1 MGKEIVKNKLGVRSI
16 KSNVSGIAIAMAV
29 AQVFFSA
36 VACAQ
41 TGVEHTY
48 HIASGPLDRTLV
60 EIAQSSK
67 VRLSYDASLV
77 QSLKSAPVDGTYTP
91 EEAIRHA
98 LSGTGLKLESTPTG
112 TLTITKGNA
121 AASANVGGTV
131 TAATAAAPASG
142 ASAPAAAV
150 AASVDTTLP
159 LISVAAQRDSGG
171 TGFVTESS
179 STFTRTDTPLSQTPT
194 SVSSVN
200 AAVISSQNAQTLT
213 DVLKNVAGVT
223 TYPSVLGLPSYAVRG
238 FQNAAVLTDGMP
250 TSQAGGLGSAANLTP
265 TIAISSVEVLKGPA
279 AILAGD
285 APAGGVINITKKA
298 PQADPF
304 HEVQFSYGKYGNL
317 TGSFD
322 STGAITPDKKLM
334 YRFVLSDQGGG
345 QNSMGYD
352 GPTNF
357 YFAPTLEWKNSTTAI
372 TVGYDRTVSK
382 NPMPQYAIGKS
393 SGGIL
398 SSPIDHPL
406 GNPSDGFSMRQD
418 DFFYKFEQKLG
429 SHFTFVSKA
438 NYTETQELQR
448 GWQPVTALSATNGA
462 PFMSFDTTSETYNWT
477 FENYLRAKY
486 DFGAVKTT
494 TLFGWDYTTGHF
506 NEFEWNDGGKIVS
519 VQNIFNP
526 PTFPQLTSNGS
537 GLSYAIREMQSQ
549 SGFFLQEQANWQRL
563 HVLGSIR
570 NNQYWQGG
578 VNETI
583 TSAGV
588 LTDSPKGEHQS
599 AWTPNLG
606 LLYQLTEDVSAYA
619 NYQAGFQPSAA
630 TTFGGGTLPPQRS
643 KQEEV
648 GLKGNF
654 LDDKLSV
661 TVAAYRI
668 SYTNQ
673 NISDPIHRGFYIAAG
688 GAVSRGFELEVQGQI
703 LPGLN
708 LIGQYTY
715 DDYVRPYSPTLAVNL
730 PKHSANLWTTY
741 NFQTAALQG
750 LGVGLGFTF
759 ASSQEVG
766 TNSKYPIGSQL
777 ETDASIFYRHKNFG
791 LNLAVKNL
799 FNRNLYYS
807 STTSTFIPMGTTRTV
822 LLTSTFDF

>member
-1 MGKEIVKNKLGVRSI
+1 MKIKLGARSI

-29 AQVFFSA
+29 SQVFFSSA
-36 VACAQ
+36 VYAQ
-41 TGVEHTY
+41 SGVEHTY

-77 QSLKSAPVDGTYTP
+77 QSLKSAPVDGTFTA

-98 LSGTGLKLESTPTG
+98 LTGTGLKLESTPTG
-112 TLTITKGNA
+112 TLTITKLNA
-121 AASANVGGTV
+121 AKTATAGATAT
-131 TAATAAAPASG
+131 TAAAAAPASA
-142 ASAPAAAV
+142 ASAPAAA
-150 AASVDTTLP
+150 ARVDTTLP

-179 STFTRTDTPLSQTPT
+179 SSFTRSDTPLSQTPT
-194 SVSSVN
+194 SISSVN

-223 TYPSVLGLPSYAVRG
+223 TYPGGGLGLPGYAVRG
-238 FQNAAVLTDGMP
+238 FQNAAVLSDGMP
-250 TSQAGGLGSAANLTP
+250 TAPSGGLGSAANLTP

-304 HEVQFSYGKYGNL
+304 HEVQFSYGKYGNVV
-317 TGSFD
+317 GSFD
-322 STGAITPDKKLM
+322 STGAITPDNKLM
-334 YRFVLSDQGGG
+334 YRFILSDQGGG

-357 YFAPTLEWKNSTTAI
+357 YFAPTLEWKDSSTDFTI
-372 TVGYDRTVSK
+372 GYDRTVSF
-382 NPMPQYAIGKS
+382 NPVPQYTMGKDA
-393 SGGIL
+393 GGFL
-398 SSPIDHPL
+398 GTRIDHPV
-406 GNPSDGFSMRQD
+406 GNPSDGFSIRQD

-438 NYTETQELQR
+438 NYTETMELQR
-448 GWQPVTALSATNGA
+448 GWQPVSTVSSTNGA
-462 PFMSFDTTSETYNWT
+462 PFMSFHTSVETYNWA

-486 DFGAVKTT
+486 DFGKLKTT
-494 TLFGWDYTTGHF
+494 TLFGWDYLTGHF
-506 NEFEWNDGGKIVS
+506 NQFEWNDGAQIVFADN
-519 VQNIFNP
+519 VFNP
-526 PTFPQLTSNGS
+526 PSFPQLTGA
-537 GLSYAIREMQSQ
+537 GGYYGVIRQQESQ
-549 SGFFLQEQANWQRL
+549 SGFFLQEQASWGRL

-570 NNQYWQGG
+570 NNQYWEGATVENIDSTG
-578 VNETI
+578 AST
-583 TSAGV
+583 TSP
-588 LTDSPKGEHQS
+588 SPGMHQS

-606 LLYQLTEDVSAYA
+606 LLYQLTEDVSVYA
-619 NYQAGFQPSAA
+619 NYQGGFQPTASR
-630 TTFGGGTLPPQRS
+630 TFGGGTLPPQKS
-643 KQEEV
+643 NQQEV
-648 GLKGNF
+648 GIKGNF
-654 LDDKLSV
+654 MDDKLSV
-661 TVAAYRI
+661 TLAAYRI

-673 NISDPIHRGFYIAAG
+673 NVVDPLHPGFSLAAG
-688 GAVSRGFELEVQGQI
+688 GAVSRGFELEAQGQI

-715 DDYVRPYSPTLAVNL
+715 DDYVRPYSPTLAVNM
-730 PKHSANLWTTY
+730 PRHSANLWTTY

-750 LGVGLGFTF
+750 FGVGLGFNF

-766 TNSKYPIGSQL
+766 PSTKYTIGSQL

-799 FNRNLYYS
+799 FNRNLYFS
-807 STTSTFIPMGTTRTV
+807 STSPVLVTMGPTRTF
-822 LLTSTFDF
+822 LLTGTFDF

>member
-1 MGKEIVKNKLGVRSI
+1 LGKEIVKIKLGARSI

-29 AQVFFSA
+29 SQVFFSA
-36 VACAQ
+36 AVYAQ
-41 TGVEHTY
+41 SGVEHTY

-98 LSGTGLKLESTPTG
+98 LVGTGLKLESTPNG
-112 TLTITKGNA
+112 TLTITKVNATSNATTGA
-121 AASANVGGTV
+121 AA
-131 TAATAAAPASG
+131 AAAPAAAAT
-142 ASAPAAAV
+142 ASAAN
-150 AASVDTTLP
+150 SSGVDTTLP

-200 AAVISSQNAQTLT
+200 AAVIQSQNAQTLS

-223 TYPSVLGLPSYAVRG
+223 TYPGPLGLPSYAVRG
-238 FQNAAVLTDGMP
+238 FQNAAVLSDGMP

-304 HEVQFSYGKYGNL
+304 HEVLFSYGKYGNI

-322 STGAITPDKKLM
+322 STGAITSDKELM

-357 YFAPTLEWKNSTTAI
+357 YFAPTLEWKNSTTDI
-372 TVGYDRTVSK
+372 TIGYDRTVSN
-382 NPMPQYAIGKS
+382 NPIPQYAMGKS
-393 SGGIL
+393 AGGIL
-398 SSPIDHPL
+398 STRIDHPL
-406 GNPSDGFSMRQD
+406 GNPSDGFSIRQD

-429 SHFTFVSKA
+429 SHFTFVSRA
-438 NYTETQELQR
+438 NYTETQDLQR
-448 GWQPVTALSATNGA
+448 GWTPLTTLSATNGA
-462 PFMSFDTTSETYNWT
+462 PFMSFDTSSETYNWA

-486 DFGAVKTT
+486 DFGQVKTT

-506 NEFEWNDGGKIVS
+506 NEFEWNDGGHIVS
-519 VQNIFNP
+519 VNNIFNP
-526 PTFPQLTSNGS
+526 PAFPQLTGAGG
-537 GLSYAIREMQSQ
+537 GLGGVIRQQQSQ

-570 NNQYWQGG
+570 NNQYWEGG
-578 VNETI
+578 EVENI
-583 TSAGV
+583 S
-588 LTDSPKGEHQS
+588 SKGAVTNKPTRGMHQS

-619 NYQAGFQPSAA
+619 NYQEGFQPSVA

-643 KQEEV
+643 NQEEV

-654 LDDKLSV
+654 MDDKLAV
-661 TVAAYRI
+661 TLAAYRI

-673 NISDPIHRGFYIAAG
+673 NIADPLHPGFYIAAG
-688 GAVSRGFELEVQGQI
+688 GAVSRGFELEAQGQI
-703 LPGLN
+703 FPGLN
-708 LIGQYTY
+708 LVGQYTY
-715 DDYVRPYSPTLAVNL
+715 NDYVRPYSPTLAVNM

-766 TNSKYPIGSQL
+766 TSSKYIIGSQL
-777 ETDASIFYRHKNFG
+777 ETDASLFYRHKNFG

-807 STTSTFIPMGTTRTV
+807 STSPDFIPMGTTRTV
-822 LLTSTFDF
+822 LLTGTFDF

>member
-1 MGKEIVKNKLGVRSI
+1 MKNKLGMRNI

-36 VACAQ
+36 AACAQ
-41 TGVEHTY
+41 SGVEHTY

-98 LSGTGLKLESTPTG
+98 LAGTGLKLESTPTG
-112 TLTITKGNA
+112 TLTITKVNA
-121 AASANVGGTV
+121 AASANAGATA
-131 TAATAAAPASG
+131 TAATAAAPASA

-150 AASVDTTLP
+150 AAGVDTTLP

-223 TYPSVLGLPSYAVRG
+223 TYPSGLGLPSYAVRG

-250 TSQAGGLGSAANLTP
+250 TSQVGGLGSAANLTP

-304 HEVQFSYGKYGNL
+304 HEVLFSYGKYGNL

-322 STGAITPDKKLM
+322 STGAITPDKELM
-334 YRFVLSDQGGG
+334 YRFVVSDQGGG

-357 YFAPTLEWKNSTTAI
+357 YFAPTLEWKNSTTDI
-372 TVGYDRTVSK
+372 TVGYDRTVSN
-382 NPMPQYAIGKS
+382 NPMPPYTMGKAA
-393 SGGIL
+393 GGFL
-398 SSPIDHPL
+398 DTRIDHPL
-406 GNPSDGFSMRQD
+406 GNPSDGFTIRQD

-429 SHFTFVSKA
+429 SHLTFVSKA
-438 NYTETQELQR
+438 NYTETQNLQR
-448 GWQPVTALSATNGA
+448 GWQPLTTLSATNGA
-462 PFMSFDTTSETYNWT
+462 PFMSFDTSLDMYNWA

-486 DFGAVKTT
+486 DFGPVKTT

-506 NEFEWNDGGKIVS
+506 NQLQWNDGGQVVS
-519 VQNIFNP
+519 VDNIFNP
-526 PTFPQLTSNGS
+526 PTFPQLTGNGS
-537 GLSYAIREMQSQ
+537 GLAFAIRQQQSQ

-563 HVLGSIR
+563 HVLASIR
-570 NNQYWQGG
+570 NNQYWEEG
-578 VNETI
+578 VDEIIGPTGA
-583 TSAGV
+583 TTLPTTG
-588 LTDSPKGEHQS
+588 LHQS

-606 LLYQLTEDVSAYA
+606 LLYQLTEDISAYA
-619 NYQAGFQPSAA
+619 NYQGGFQPSVA
-630 TTFGGGTLPPQRS
+630 TTFEGATLAPQRS
-643 KQEEV
+643 NQEEV

-654 LDDKLSV
+654 LDDKLAV
-661 TVAAYRI
+661 TLAAYRI
-668 SYTNQ
+668 SYSNQ
-673 NISDPIHRGFYIAAG
+673 NIADPLHPGFSLAAG

-708 LIGQYTY
+708 LVGQYTY
-715 DDYVRPYSPTLAVNL
+715 NDYVQPFSPTIAVNL

-741 NFQTAALQG
+741 NFQTEALQG
-750 LGVGLGFTF
+750 FGVGLGFTF
-759 ASSQEVG
+759 ASSQDVD
-766 TNSKYPIGSQL
+766 TTSNYRIGSQL
-777 ETDASIFYRHKNFG
+777 ETDASLFYRHKNFG

-807 STTSTFIPMGTTRTV
+807 STTADFIPMGPTRTV
-822 LLTSTFDF
+822 LLTGTFDF

>member
-1 MGKEIVKNKLGVRSI
+1 MKNKLGVRSI

-36 VACAQ
+36 AAYAQ
-41 TGVEHTY
+41 SGVERTY

-77 QSLKSAPVDGTYTP
+77 QSLKSAPVDGTYSP

-98 LSGTGLKLESTPTG
+98 LVGTGLKLESTPTG
-112 TLTITKGNA
+112 TLTITKVNA
-121 AASANVGGTV
+121 AANANAR
-131 TAATAAAPASG
+131 AATAAVP
-142 ASAPAAAV
+142 ASAPAAAN
-150 AASVDTTLP
+150 SSGVDTTLP

-194 SVSSVN
+194 SISSVN

-223 TYPSVLGLPSYAVRG
+223 TYPSGLGLPSYAVRG

-250 TSQAGGLGSAANLTP
+250 TAQAGGLGSAANLTP

-322 STGAITPDKKLM
+322 STGAITPDKELM

-357 YFAPTLEWKNSTTAI
+357 YFAPTLEWKNSTTDI
-372 TVGYDRTVSK
+372 TVGYDRTVSN
-382 NPMPQYAIGKS
+382 NPMPPFAMGKD

-398 SSPIDHPL
+398 STRVDHPL
-406 GNPSDGFSMRQD
+406 GNPSDGFAIRQD

-438 NYTETQELQR
+438 NYTEIQNLQR
-448 GWQPVTALSATNGA
+448 GWQPLTTLSATNSA
-462 PFMSFDTTSETYNWT
+462 PFQSFDTTSETYNWA

-486 DFGAVKTT
+486 DFGPVKTT

-506 NEFEWNDGGKIVS
+506 NQFEWNDGGQV
-519 VQNIFNP
+519 VFVNNIFSP
-526 PTFPQLTSNGS
+526 PTFPQLTGNGS
-537 GLSYAIREMQSQ
+537 GLSFAIREQQSQ
-549 SGFFLQEQANWQRL
+549 SGLFLQEQANWQRL
-563 HVLGSIR
+563 HILASIR
-570 NNQYWQGG
+570 NNQYWEEG
-578 VNETI
+578 VNEIIGPT
-583 TSAGV
+583 GV
-588 LTDSPKGEHQS
+588 TTLPTTGMHQS

-606 LLYQLTEDVSAYA
+606 LLYQLTDDISAYA
-619 NYQAGFQPSAA
+619 NYQGGFQPSIA
-630 TTFGGGTLPPQRS
+630 TTFEGTTLAPQRS
-643 KQEEV
+643 NQEEV

-654 LDDKLSV
+654 LDDKLAV
-661 TVAAYRI
+661 TLAAYRI

-673 NISDPIHRGFYIAAG
+673 SISDPLHPGFYLAAG
-688 GAVSRGFELEVQGQI
+688 GAVSRGFELEAQGQI

-708 LIGQYTY
+708 LVGQYTY
-715 DDYVRPYSPTLAVNL
+715 NDYVQPFSPAIAINM

-759 ASSQEVG
+759 SSSQDVD
-766 TNSKYPIGSQL
+766 TTSNYRIGSQL
-777 ETDASIFYRHKNFG
+777 ETDASLFYRHKNFG

-807 STTSTFIPMGTTRTV
+807 SNSATFIPMGPTRTV
-822 LLTSTFDF
+822 LLTGTFDF